1 MAKNLIFGLILVC
14 FCQIWSQK
22 LFSQILFLL
31 NVMHCYKLSFYVI
44 LRKTTE
50 PHLRKWKKTQC
61 RARFWSLWLKFG
73 PKKLFSQILSLLDVR
88 HCCKLSQHTISKK
101 TNEPNLRK
109 WQKTLVLGPL
119 LTHLAKIWT
128 TNFFFKN
135 LAPPVPRYYG
145 QLSSCTILEKTND
158 PILRKLSDGR
168 ADGQTDVT
176 TEESDFIGRCPTYVE
191 HPATLC
197 NNCFVLHK
205 TLNKFAKT
213 KKGNFK
219 KYFGNPLIK

>member
-1 MAKNLIFGLILVC
+1 MAKNLIFGLILVR

-73 PKKLFSQILSLLDVR
+73 RKKLFSQILSLLDVR
-88 HCCKLSQHTISKK
+88 HCCKLSQHTISRK

-109 WQKTLVLGPL
+109 WQKILVLGPL

-128 TNFFFKN
+128 TSFFSKIQLRHYLDIMVSYHHVLYQKKLMIQSCEN
-135 LAPPVPRYYG
+135 LV
-145 QLSSCTILEKTND
+145 TE
-158 PILRKLSDGR
+158 
-168 ADGQTDVT
+168 GQTDRRT
-176 TEESDFIGRCPTYVE
+176 
-191 HPATLC
+191 
-197 NNCFVLHK
+197 
-205 TLNKFAKT
+205 
-213 KKGNFK
+213 
-219 KYFGNPLIK
+219 

>member
-1 MAKNLIFGLILVC
+1 MAKNLSSGPAFDPFG
-14 FCQIWSQK
+14 Q
-22 LFSQILFLL
+22 
-31 NVMHCYKLSFYVI
+31 N
-44 LRKTTE
+44 
-50 PHLRKWKKTQC
+50 
-61 RARFWSLWLKFG
+61 
-73 PKKLFSQILSLLDVR
+73 LD
-88 HCCKLSQHTISKK
+88 HQ
-101 TNEPNLRK
+101 
-109 WQKTLVLGPL
+109 
-119 LTHLAKIWT
+119 
-128 TNFFFKN
+128 FFFKN
-135 LAPPVPRYYG
+135 LAPPLPRYYG

-191 HPATLC
+191 HPTTLC